1 MKYQIGDKVLILH
14 SEEEGTI
21 IDFINDK
28 MVMVDVRGVKFPVYL
43 DQIDFPYF
51 RNFTQKKN
59 SSRQSPGRLSTILRR
74 RKKRRNPAR
83 KMGYG

>member
-14 SEEEGTI
+14 SNEEGEI

-28 MVMVDVRGVKFPVYL
+28 MVTVDVKGVKFPVYL

-51 RNFTQKKN
+51 KRFSQKKLF
-59 SSRQSPGRLSTILRR
+59 PE
-74 RKKRRNPAR
+74 KKRKRDI
-83 KMGYG
+83 